1 MERNSTPL
9 RKPINVATWNVPGMS
24 DGKVEIVEK
33 EMAINDIKVLGIS
46 ESWWLG
52 QGRFTSD
59 EGNTIIFSGKESG
72 RKAAE
77 KSKNFANN

>member
-9 RKPINVATWNVPGMS
+9 RKPINVATWNVRGMS

-33 EMAINDIKVLGIS
+33 EMAINYIKVLGIS
-46 ESWWLG
+46 ESWWLE

-59 EGNTIIFSGKESG
+59 EGNTIIFSGKVSG
-72 RKAAE
+72 RKQGVWD
-77 KSKNFANN
+77 SS